1 MLMYLYRELQNLF
14 ICLQSITLSRDLLVL
29 NFTLKYSYEMSS
41 VIGIIVQRKENI
53 EGPMY
58 DMWSIANISRT
69 LTWKS
74 FNAFHT

>member
-14 ICLQSITLSRDLLVL
+14 ICLQSITL
-29 NFTLKYSYEMSS
+29 YSYEMSS

>member
-14 ICLQSITLSRDLLVL
+14 ICLQSITLSRDLT
-29 NFTLKYSYEMSS
+29 FKYSYEMSS
-41 VIGIIVQRKENI
+41 VIGFIVQRKENI

-58 DMWSIANISRT
+58 DMWNIANISRT